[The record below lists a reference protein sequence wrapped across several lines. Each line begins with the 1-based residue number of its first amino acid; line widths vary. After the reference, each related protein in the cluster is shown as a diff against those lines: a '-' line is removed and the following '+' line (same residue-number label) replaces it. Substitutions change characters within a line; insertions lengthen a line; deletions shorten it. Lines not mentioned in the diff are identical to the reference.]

1 MRTNIK
7 SIVIGSLA
15 AVGLIGAL
23 SAYKSCN
30 DTSNDTILSEI
41 EYMREKKERKEN
53 TLTSLGAAKF
63 IDGEIS
69 PWSSTVINLNYV
81 TPENDTVRVTLN
93 DNAEDGFLKNNDQEP
108 EQVSIGSPNRSQ
120 YFDDLIFCGSGSSC
134 DNNVSDLPI
143 SLVERLVADARRVE
157 STNVDQPI
165 PIYSSFTDTTHDNIR
180 VYFVNDN
187 DSFYI
192 DSTGVHKGTLG
203 QLPPIASQVR
213 KLAELVE
220 KEGRVVNDVNQ
231 IGHEK
236 EMEFKIGNTTYTVKL
251 SNSNEH
257 NLTAIEG
264 SLGYSFAIFGA
275 NNIGDRL
282 FLTESRPGRVEREYQ
297 DRFLK
302 GNVSCY
308 LQDGR
313 VLSREHLSEPV
324 QARIR
329 ANYHSAVNTILAQT
343 GGN

>member
-69 PWSSTVINLNYV
+69 PWSSTVRLINLNYV

-143 SLVERLVADARRVE
+143 SLVERLSLKYAARFFLSVLIIFLLRVIAKFQSEFIAASIACSSIKSE
-157 STNVDQPI
+157 SFI
-165 PIYSSFTDTTHDNIR
+165 ILKSICYLIIMSRSKIR
-180 VYFVNDN
+180 VLY
-187 DSFYI
+187 
-192 DSTGVHKGTLG
+192 
-203 QLPPIASQVR
+203 
-213 KLAELVE
+213 
-220 KEGRVVNDVNQ
+220 
-231 IGHEK
+231 
-236 EMEFKIGNTTYTVKL
+236 
-251 SNSNEH
+251 
-257 NLTAIEG
+257 
-264 SLGYSFAIFGA
+264 
-275 NNIGDRL
+275 
-282 FLTESRPGRVEREYQ
+282 
-297 DRFLK
+297 
-302 GNVSCY
+302 
-308 LQDGR
+308 R
-313 VLSREHLSEPV
+313 VLGIGYNKVKSKKDGCHFVYTSK
-324 QARIR
+324 
-329 ANYHSAVNTILAQT
+329 S
-343 GGN
+343 